1 MVEHSRKQLKILIYK
16 RNLPVKT
23 KYHNYNC
30 FTLVQFNQNCSIVIH
45 VLRINGHCHRNQ
57 IFQRYS
63 VPVRAE
69 MAVNQLMLNLI
80 TRIINIASLSL
91 RHSDPQIGPQ
101 VYLGPIKNDT
111 QRFAAKIGC
120 SGPILL
126 FHGCYGTRIS
136 SPIHLAT
143 LQIPFQNLKWLK
155 NAKY

>member
-101 VYLGPIKNDT
+101 VNLGPIKMKVRNDWST
-111 QRFAAKIGC
+111 YRCIRVIR
-120 SGPILL
+120 ILRVIMVITIL
-126 FHGCYGTRIS
+126 TNKS
-136 SPIHLAT
+136 VN
-143 LQIPFQNLKWLK
+143 FQ
-155 NAKY
+155 